1 MSYLYHRLYE
11 VYPLMRNTEV
21 DGKVVPGISSQQ
33 QALNQLAATAC
44 TLAIAI
50 AGKKSNNLRACLQAS
65 GEIHQHTFH

>member
-1 MSYLYHRLYE
+1 M
-11 VYPLMRNTEV
+11 YPLMRNTEV

-50 AGKKSNNLRACLQAS
+50 AGKMSNTYLS
-65 GEIHQHTFH
+65 TSVGEKFTNIPVCH

>member
-1 MSYLYHRLYE
+1 
-11 VYPLMRNTEV
+11 MRNTEV

-50 AGKKSNNLRACLQAS
+50 AGKKSNNLRTCLQA
-65 GEIHQHTFH
+65 